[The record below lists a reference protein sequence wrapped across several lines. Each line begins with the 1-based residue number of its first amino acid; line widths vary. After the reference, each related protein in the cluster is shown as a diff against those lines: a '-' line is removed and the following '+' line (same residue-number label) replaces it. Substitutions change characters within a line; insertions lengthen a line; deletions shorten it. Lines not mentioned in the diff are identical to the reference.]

1 MSACAG
7 KQYPPIMQSAEEFSP
22 HLASLRNISVSISG
36 SRESEQST
44 ADIRRIFEAFFEQSQ
59 LEQSDSP
66 AVAATALSGSEVV
79 SVEAPVQI
87 TLTGQELSDL
97 YNIGGRST
105 AQSISTG
112 YEYRA
117 QVSLKSPDQHGYGET
132 LVGRSSPPTLIEIP
146 HQLQPAEATAWKY
159 LLSETCAFAIKAL
172 KPRSPIPAATS
183 RFPAVSDACLDD
195 LLDTRLRS
203 QVAML
208 VLRNSTARTQDRR
221 RAARFVSPDDSL
233 SAEMLSTRTE
243 FSASGNVDL
252 QIVAAI
258 LHRLQINGNQNDIQ
272 FLAQSLDENV
282 ALLSAPNLSLRLEA
296 AMNIV
301 VIQTRLSWHKSSEKQ
316 SLEARIDQQLSMLLQ
331 DTDPDMRLLVIKQT
345 WGGIEESVLL
355 EISRADPSDE
365 VRLEAQR
372 WFYQKRENRRINES
386 KD

>member
-1 MSACAG
+1 
-7 KQYPPIMQSAEEFSP
+7 
-22 HLASLRNISVSISG
+22 
-36 SRESEQST
+36 
-44 ADIRRIFEAFFEQSQ
+44 
-59 LEQSDSP
+59 
-66 AVAATALSGSEVV
+66 
-79 SVEAPVQI
+79 
-87 TLTGQELSDL
+87 
-97 YNIGGRST
+97 
-105 AQSISTG
+105 
-112 YEYRA
+112 
-117 QVSLKSPDQHGYGET
+117 
-132 LVGRSSPPTLIEIP
+132 
-146 HQLQPAEATAWKY
+146 
-159 LLSETCAFAIKAL
+159 
-172 KPRSPIPAATS
+172 
-183 RFPAVSDACLDD
+183 
-195 LLDTRLRS
+195 
-203 QVAML
+203 ML